1 MYSLREANE
10 RRKPVITCE
19 YDLIPEFA
27 GEKLILNEED
37 IIRIVQKSLGEDVL
51 FQEAIFI
58 PRVNVIL
65 ITYDEEK
72 RSRIIFVTK
81 EAQLVEDFGTLTLDN
96 IGDFDFDKFVV
107 KELRHEDYE
116 NVSGGLEAM
125 IQIKVKNQEKK

>member
-1 MYSLREANE
+1 MYSLWEANE

-65 ITYDEEK
+65 TPITSLNLPTIMEVINSEAPNTDITKPAYSFPIMEG
-72 RSRIIFVTK
+72 IFP
-81 EAQLVEDFGTLTLDN
+81 
-96 IGDFDFDKFVV
+96 
-107 KELRHEDYE
+107 
-116 NVSGGLEAM
+116 
-125 IQIKVKNQEKK
+125 